1 VIAERPTGPRARTVR
16 ANATLAI
23 AGDIAAKAAAF
34 AVVVISARLL
44 AVDQFARLGVA
55 LAALTVATSVLDA
68 GFSTLIVR
76 DGAGRP
82 SRAMGLLRSS
92 IRVRAPLAALVL
104 ATGLAAGLFTGD
116 VWLGLLTAAAA
127 VGGAASLSLAS
138 LFRSSQ
144 DLAPEAVQKSLAAA
158 LTLAGAVIVAL
169 ASPEA
174 APIVGVLGAVLWL
187 TLPIFWVLARRR
199 FPREYHPAAW
209 SAMRGAVPF
218 GLMTLATLLYYRLGT
233 LLLGAVGTSSE
244 TADYTIASTIAF
256 GLLMIPNAI
265 TTGLLPRLSARRLG
279 ADALGT
285 ARRALAWTLLLCLA
299 LSAVA
304 AGSAPLTLKYA
315 FGSRY
320 EGALLPFVILLAGFV
335 VIGVNGILGT
345 VLIASGRTWIL
356 GGQVGASLVVN
367 LVLGVVL
374 VARLGA
380 EGAALATLATE
391 VFALGF
397 LLTAAKRVT
406 PELLRLKGIS
416 RQKRAP
422 VRGGQGAIAAHD
434 LPRGL
439 EL

>member
-1 VIAERPTGPRARTVR
+1 MSAARPTGSRPRTVR
-16 ANATLAI
+16 ANAALAM

-44 AVDQFARLGVA
+44 PVTQFARLGVA

-76 DGAGRP
+76 DGAGRR

-104 ATGLAAGLFTGD
+104 ATGLAAGLVTGD
-116 VWLGLLTAAAA
+116 VWLGLLTATAA
-127 VGGAASLSLAS
+127 VGGAAALSLAG

-144 DLAPEAVQKSLAAA
+144 DLLPEAVQKSVAAG
-158 LTLAGAVIVAL
+158 LTLAGAAAVAL
-169 ASPEA
+169 ASPSA
-174 APIVGVLGAVLWL
+174 APIVGVLAAVLWL
-187 TLPIFWVLARRR
+187 SLPIFWVLARRR
-199 FPREYHPAAW
+199 FPHEYRPATW

-218 GLMTLATLLYYRLGT
+218 GLMTVATLLYYRLGT
-233 LLLGAVGTSSE
+233 LLLGAFGTPSE

-256 GLLMIPNAI
+256 GLLMVPNAI
-265 TTGLLPRLSARRLG
+265 TTGLLPRLSAQRLG
-279 ADALGT
+279 ADAFRT
-285 ARRALAWTLLLCLA
+285 ARRSLVWTLLLCLG

-304 AGSAPLTLKYA
+304 AAMAPLTLKYA
-315 FGSRY
+315 LGSDY
-320 EGALLPFVILLAGFV
+320 DGALLPFVILLAGFV

-356 GGQVGASLVVN
+356 GCQVGASLVVN
-367 LVLGVVL
+367 LVVGAVL
-374 VARLGA
+374 VTRLGA

-397 LLTAAKRVT
+397 LLAAAHRVT
-406 PELLRLKGIS
+406 PELLRLKGAS
-416 RQKRAP
+416 PQKRSS
-422 VRGGQGAIAAHD
+422 VRGGQGAIQVHG
-434 LPRGL
+434 LRRGL
-439 EL
+439 ES

>member
-1 VIAERPTGPRARTVR
+1 MS
-16 ANATLAI
+16 
-23 AGDIAAKAAAF
+23 GDIAAKAAAL

-44 AVDQFARLGVA
+44 PVAQFARLGVA
-55 LAALTVATSVLDA
+55 LAALTVATSILDA

-76 DGAGRP
+76 DGAGRR
-82 SRAMGLLRSS
+82 SRAMGLLRTS
-92 IRVRAPLAALVL
+92 IRVRVPFAALVL

-138 LFRSSQ
+138 IFRSSQ
-144 DLAPEAVQKSLAAA
+144 DLGPEAVQKSVAAA
-158 LTLAGAVIVAL
+158 LTLGGAVVVAL

-174 APIVGVLGAVLWL
+174 APIVGVVGAVLWL
-187 TLPIFWVLARRR
+187 SLPILWVLARRR
-199 FPREYHPAAW
+199 FPRGYHPAAW

-218 GLMTLATLLYYRLGT
+218 GLMAVATLLYYRLGT
-233 LLLGAVGTSSE
+233 LLLGAVGTPSE

-256 GLLMIPNAI
+256 GLLMVPNAI
-265 TTGLLPRLSARRLG
+265 TTGLLPRLSAQRLG
-279 ADALGT
+279 ADALRT
-285 ARRALAWTLLLCLA
+285 ARRALAWTLVLCLA

-304 AGSAPLTLKYA
+304 AGIAPLALEYGL
-315 FGSRY
+315 GSRY
-320 EGALLPFVILLAGFV
+320 EGALLPFLILLAGFV
-335 VIGVNGILGT
+335 VIGVNGIFGT
-345 VLIASGRTWIL
+345 VLIASGRTWLL

-367 LVLGVVL
+367 LVLGAVL

-391 VFALGF
+391 VFALG
-397 LLTAAKRVT
+397 LLLIAVRRVT
-406 PELLRLKGIS
+406 PELLRLKGVS
-416 RQKRAP
+416 HEKRSP
-422 VRGGQGAIAAHD
+422 LRSGQGAIAAHD

>member
-1 VIAERPTGPRARTVR
+1 VNAVTLAGPRTRTVR
-16 ANATLAI
+16 ANATLAMT
-23 AGDIAAKAAAF
+23 GDIAAKAAAL

-44 AVDQFARLGVA
+44 PVAEFARLGVA
-55 LAALTVATSVLDA
+55 LAALTVATSLLDA

-82 SRAMGLLRSS
+82 SRAMGLLSSS
-92 IRVRAPLAALVL
+92 IRARAPLAALML
-104 ATGLAAGLFTGD
+104 ATGLAAGLLTGD

-127 VGGAASLSLAS
+127 VGAAASLSLAS

-144 DLAPEAVQKSLAAA
+144 DLAPEAVQKFAAAA
-158 LTLAGAVIVAL
+158 LTLAGAVGVAL

-187 TLPIFWVLARRR
+187 SLPIFWLVARRR
-199 FPREYHPAAW
+199 FPRDYHQAAW
-209 SAMRGAVPF
+209 GAMRGAIPF

-233 LLLGAVGTSSE
+233 LLLGAVGTASA

-256 GLLMIPNAI
+256 GLLLVPNAI
-265 TTGLLPRLSARRLG
+265 TTGLLPRLSAQRLG
-279 ADALGT
+279 TDALRT
-285 ARRALAWTLLLCLA
+285 ARRALAWTLVLCLA

-304 AGSAPLTLKYA
+304 TASAPVTFEYA

-320 EGALLPFVILLAGFV
+320 GGALLPFVILLAGFV

-367 LVLGVVL
+367 LVLGIVL
-374 VARLGA
+374 VTRLGA

-397 LLTAAKRVT
+397 LLIAVHRVT
-406 PELLRLKGIS
+406 PELLRLKGVS
-416 RQKRAP
+416 RQKRSP
-422 VRGGQGAIAAHD
+422 LRGGHGAIAAHD
-434 LPRGL
+434 LPQRL